1 MAHLTSYAANAAI
14 GVLRHDERTPSDKAV
29 SRKNESI
36 EPSRTQYNYNLAPAR
51 QGTLQEHIK
60 AVCERN
66 GVRLNNRK
74 DINVMSSWVITLPKE
89 LQNGYSL
96 NASAS
101 AFFEGCYKFL
111 CDRYG
116 QESVLTAT
124 VHLDETTPHMHFGF
138 IPIGTD
144 KNGQKTVSSK
154 IVCSRAELRAF
165 HKDLSAY
172 FEQKWGRKLSIEN
185 GATAEGNKS
194 IDELKRKSA
203 TERLRETEQK
213 CSVIV
218 SKAKGDIDTLKEQK
232 NALERKINALESD
245 LMTSKEVYSVNAKKG
260 VGGKIRLSESEFERL
275 RDTASQAERLKE
287 ELKSVKSDL
296 RKSEE
301 TLLPLKEE
309 RLRLRNQNC
318 NLESELQD
326 TKEQLQVLQKAVA
339 QMPSKIKALIEHL
352 ADDNSDTRYR
362 GR

>member
-1 MAHLTSYAANAAI
+1 MAHLTSYNLSAAV

-51 QGTLQEHIK
+51 SGKLQEHIK
-60 AVCERN
+60 AVCEQN

-74 DINVMSSWVITLPKE
+74 DLNVMSSWVITLPKE

-96 NASAS
+96 NASS
-101 AFFEGCYKFL
+101 SIFFNDCYKFL

-116 QESVLTAT
+116 KESVLTAT

-138 IPIGTD
+138 IPIGID

-172 FEQKWGRKLSIEN
+172 FEHKWGGKLSIEN
-185 GATAEGNKS
+185 GATANGNKS
-194 IDELKRKSA
+194 IAELKRKSA

-218 SKAKGDIDTLKEQK
+218 SNTKDKVNTLNEQK

-245 LMTSKEVYSVNAKKG
+245 LMTHNEVYAVEAKKG
-260 VGGKIRLSESEFERL
+260 IGGKIRLSESEFDRL
-275 RDTASQAERLKE
+275 RETASQAERLKQ

-296 RKSEE
+296 QKSEQ
-301 TLLPLKEE
+301 TLSPLKRE
-309 RLRLRNQNC
+309 REHLFSKNCELEIALR
-318 NLESELQD
+318 D
-326 TKEQLQVLQKAVA
+326 TTEQLQALQSAVA
-339 QMPSKIKALIEHL
+339 KMPAKIKALIENL
-352 ADDNSDTRYR
+352 ADNDSQTR
-362 GR
+362 GRSR